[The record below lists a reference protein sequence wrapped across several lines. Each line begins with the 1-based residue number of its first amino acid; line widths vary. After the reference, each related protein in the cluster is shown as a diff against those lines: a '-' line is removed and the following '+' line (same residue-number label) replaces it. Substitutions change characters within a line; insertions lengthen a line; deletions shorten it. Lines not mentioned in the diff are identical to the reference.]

1 VWGDAGVRATF
12 VGHPAAELAAAVR
25 SGPPPAAEGAPRVA
39 LLPGSRAGEVCRLL
53 GPLLAAA
60 RRLRGDGVAC
70 ELLLA
75 ESLDPTARAS
85 AARAATEAGFP
96 VRRSSAP
103 LIERLSG
110 FQAAIS
116 ASGTATLE
124 CALAGV
130 PPVIAYRA
138 DRLTAA
144 AFRRLAHADQIGLP
158 NVLLNQLVFPECLQ
172 ERADGATLAEAAR
185 GLLRRPPSVRD
196 ALLRQ
201 VRPAGDQSFGA
212 RVVALLPRER
222 ART

>member
-1 VWGDAGVRATF
+1 
-12 VGHPAAELAAAVR
+12 
-25 SGPPPAAEGAPRVA
+25 

-75 ESLDPTARAS
+75 ESLDRTARAS